1 MELTPYQRVADALL
15 RTQGITLL
23 IFLLDQAD
31 EGVPG
36 EVIAR
41 KLSDRT
47 DGAIFVTGEA
57 VRTWIKKAR
66 EAEQRGELDREPAA

>member
-1 MELTPYQRVADALL
+1 MEMTPYQRVADALL
-15 RTQGITLL
+15 RTQGTTLA
-23 IFLLDQAD
+23 IFILDQAD

-47 DGAIFVTGEA
+47 DGAVDVTGQA
-57 VRTWIKKAR
+57 VRNWIKDFRAT
-66 EAEQRGELDREPAA
+66 ETREPVA